1 MRILISPDKF
11 KGTLTA
17 PAAALAMAEGARLAH
32 PSSVISLCPIADGG
46 EGTLATL
53 LDATGGSK
61 RFMSGTDPWGRPARL
76 PVALLDDGTFCIESS
91 STAVGDPLRADSSGL
106 GSVLAEIAATDP
118 EARVVVGIG
127 GTVSTD
133 GGVGLAR
140 ALGWRFLDGNDE
152 PIRPGGGGLIDLH
165 RIVPPDT
172 ARSLEI
178 TGLCDVDAPLTG
190 EDGSARRFAS
200 QKGAGPDEVAQLERG
215 LQKLA
220 EVVGADLG
228 VDLHSLPHAGAGG
241 GIAAGIAAFC
251 GGRLASGFDYVAA
264 ALRLR
269 SKIESYDLVVTGE
282 GRFDEQSIQGKASA
296 GIARLS
302 HEQGVPCLGLFG
314 QMTVSM
320 PAALGAG
327 FSDVATLGVPAT
339 DVKRS
344 EAASRLTEA
353 AAALLSRQPV

>member
-32 PSSVISLCPIADGG
+32 PSSVISLCSIADGG

-53 LDATGGSK
+53 LDAIGGSK
-61 RFMSGTDPWGRPARL
+61 RFMSGSDPWGHPARL
-76 PVALLDDGTFCIESS
+76 LVAVLEDGTLCVESS
-91 STAVGDPLRADSSGL
+91 TTAVGDPLGADSSGL

-118 EARVVVGIG
+118 EARVVLGIG
-127 GTVSTD
+127 GTASTD

-140 ALGWRFLDGNDE
+140 ALGWRFLDHNDE
-152 PIRPGGGGLIDLH
+152 PISRGGGGLADLH
-165 RIVPPDT
+165 SIVPPD
-172 ARSLEI
+172 APVSLEI

-190 EDGSARRFAS
+190 EEGSARRFAP
-200 QKGAGPDEVAQLERG
+200 QKGAGPDEVALLERG
-215 LQKLA
+215 LQKLT

-228 VDLHSLPHAGAGG
+228 IDLHSLPHVGAGG

-251 GGRLASGFDYVAA
+251 RGTLTSGFDYIAA
-264 ALRLR
+264 ALRLSSR
-269 SKIESYDLVVTGE
+269 IQTCDLVITGE

-320 PAALGAG
+320 AAALGAG
-327 FSDVATLGVPAT
+327 FSDVATLEVPVT
-339 DVKRS
+339 DAERS
-344 EAASRLTEA
+344 EAASRLTAA